1 MESCRFFKVKCLC
14 KYISRRYP
22 GNNQLLIWLLIS
34 LVATLLDR
42 LPEVIQRQREIE
54 KRNPRG
60 NGWKNH
66 YRRFLWFSVL
76 RIFVLLRN
84 YNKGERNPKEWREI
98 RDERRED
105 LEFFAR
111 RSASISHIN
120 RGQVDAIALLSQ
132 SMDFTDAG
140 IQ

>member
-1 MESCRFFKVKCLC
+1 M
-14 KYISRRYP
+14 
-22 GNNQLLIWLLIS
+22 
-34 LVATLLDR
+34 
-42 LPEVIQRQREIE
+42 
-54 KRNPRG
+54 
-60 NGWKNH
+60 
-66 YRRFLWFSVL
+66 
-76 RIFVLLRN
+76 RN
-84 YNKGERNPKEWREI
+84 YNKGEKNPKEWRES

-140 IQ
+140 IDNSLQREATVGEKKTSHTDSEFYRI